1 MAPELHEEMTEKLQI
16 AHIEPIL
23 RKHGEY
29 IVYGTMI
36 ENGVNRE
43 KKMRFSYYDREKNIW
58 LMTRTDITEIKEERK
73 QKNCCR
79 KLYRALMPP
88 TVPKLIS
95 YPG

>member
-36 ENGVNRE
+36 ENGVNRG
-43 KKMRFSYYDREKNIW
+43 
-58 LMTRTDITEIKEERK
+58 KENAIQLLRQGKEHMV
-73 QKNCCR
+73 ND
-79 KLYRALMPP
+79 
-88 TVPKLIS
+88 S
-95 YPG
+95 N

>member
-1 MAPELHEEMTEKLQI
+1 MSCIPPARRAIVPPPIASYDYDGVVASYNRQYMAPELHEEMTEKLQI

-43 KKMRFSYYDREKNIW
+43 KKMRFSYYDRG
-58 LMTRTDITEIKEERK
+58 KEHMV
-73 QKNCCR
+73 ND
-79 KLYRALMPP
+79 
-88 TVPKLIS
+88 S
-95 YPG
+95 N